1 MRRFHVLLGAAT
13 PLAARRNLTE
23 QAEENFRPPLL
34 KPNTSARNRLEN
46 FIRRFFDLQMSS
58 IWRDL
63 RYELAELSG
72 SVLDI
77 GCGAQIFRIL
87 LPAGVNYRGVDT
99 RDAKKRFGYCVPD
112 TYYFEGDDWNISGEW
127 WDTVL
132 CTEVLEHVLDPSD
145 FLRQVFQSL
154 RPGGRV
160 LITVPFAAR
169 WHFIPY
175 DFWRYTPSSLQFLL
189 TTAGFRDVR
198 ITARGNPLTVACYK
212 VMALQLMLLLG
223 AEPRGHVMLAKRMCG
238 AMLLP
243 MLVMV
248 ACLGNLSLYSD
259 WGDDCLGYTVTAVRE
274 S

>member
-1 MRRFHVLLGAAT
+1 MHKRHGTASSASRPAV
-13 PLAARRNLTE
+13 RRNLIKRS
-23 QAEENFRPPLL
+23 EEDFKPPLL
-34 KPNTSARNRLEN
+34 KPNTSSWNRLEN
-46 FIRRFFDLQMSS
+46 FMRRFFDLQMGS

-63 RYELAELSG
+63 RCELADLSG
-72 SVLDI
+72 SLLDI
-77 GCGAQIFRIL
+77 GCGAQIFRTL
-87 LPAGVNYRGVDT
+87 LPAGVKYRGVDT
-99 RDAKKRFGYCVPD
+99 RDAKQRFGYDVPD
-112 TYYFEGDDWNISGEW
+112 TYYFEGDDWNIAGEW

-145 FLRQVFQSL
+145 FLGQVFQSL

-169 WHFIPY
+169 WHFIPH

-212 VMALQLMLLLG
+212 VMALQLMLLFGTETRL
-223 AEPRGHVMLAKRMCG
+223 HVMLAKRMSG
-238 AMLLP
+238 AVLLP
-243 MLVMV
+243 ILVMV

-259 WGDDCLGYTVTAVRE
+259 WGDDCLGYTITAVRE
-274 S
+274 G